1 MGPQPGAP
9 LRSALTAAIGWLR
22 AGYAEQ
28 APRTGHAT
36 LIALHGPASLTARQL
51 SCAIAA
57 LGDGPS
63 SSADIDVAITM
74 ATNRLPTP
82 SQRCAVSR
90 AWRDRLLP
98 Q

>member
-28 APRTGHAT
+28 APRPGHST
-36 LIALHGPASLTARQL
+36 LIALCGPASLTARQL
-51 SCAIAA
+51 GCAVAA

-63 SSADIDVAITM
+63 SSADIDVAITK

-82 SQRCAVSR
+82 DQRCAVSR
-90 AWRDRLLP
+90 EWRDRFLS

>member
-1 MGPQPGAP
+1 MGPQSGAT

-28 APRTGHAT
+28 APRTGHST
-36 LIALHGPASLTARQL
+36 LIALYGPVSLTARQL
-51 SCAIAA
+51 GCAVAA

-82 SQRCAVSR
+82 SQRYAVSR
-90 AWRDRLLP
+90 ALRPRS